1 MMNNPQVI
9 VALNNISKISDGKRI
24 LTNLDLEIYDGEF
37 LTLLRLLARQ
47 RHGAARGIPRHLR
60 VRFTHNGFRNTAIAL
75 ILGRLTL
82 ALPAAMAGWL
92 LSFTLSLDDVVVS
105 AFVSGPAYEILP
117 LKIYSTP
124 VKDAIPLLTPA
135 FRNNPMVF
143 PSDEIKRKGEF
154 QSDVG
159 DASRLYEQY
168 FLQLKAMVA
177 KAG

>member
-9 VALNNISKISDGKRI
+9 VALNNISKISDDKRI
-24 LTNLDLEIYDGEF
+24 LTNLDLEIYDGEC
-37 LTLLRLLARQ
+37 LTLQSPSSGGKRTLLR
-47 RHGAARGIPRHLR
+47 P
-60 VRFTHNGFRNTAIAL
+60 
-75 ILGRLTL
+75 
-82 ALPAAMAGWL
+82 
-92 LSFTLSLDDVVVS
+92 DVVAKV
-105 AFVSGPAYEILP
+105 AEAIGYPTL
-117 LKIYSTP
+117 
-124 VKDAIPLLTPA
+124 VKDATPLLTPA

-143 PSDEIKRKGEF
+143 PSDEIKHTGEF

>member
-24 LTNLDLEIYDGEF
+24 LTQLDLDLETYDGES
-37 LTLLRLLARQ
+37 LTLQSTSSGGKSTLQ
-47 RHGAARGIPRHLR
+47 RPDVAAK
-60 VRFTHNGFRNTAIAL
+60 VAEAIDY
-75 ILGRLTL
+75 
-82 ALPAAMAGWL
+82 P
-92 LSFTLSLDDVVVS
+92 S
-105 AFVSGPAYEILP
+105 
-117 LKIYSTP
+117 P
-124 VKDAIPLLTPA
+124 VKDATPLLTPA
-135 FRNNPMVF
+135 LRNNPMVF

>member
-24 LTNLDLEIYDGEF
+24 LTNLDLETHDGES
-37 LTLLRLLARQ
+37 LSLQHTSSGGTSPLLRPDV
-47 RHGAARGIPRHLR
+47 AAKVAGGRG
-60 VRFTHNGFRNTAIAL
+60 G
-75 ILGRLTL
+75 
-82 ALPAAMAGWL
+82 LP
-92 LSFTLSLDDVVVS
+92 S
-105 AFVSGPAYEILP
+105 
-117 LKIYSTP
+117 P
-124 VKDAIPLLTPA
+124 VKDAIPLLTSA

-154 QSDVG
+154 QSYVG

>member
-1 MMNNPQVI
+1 NFLMRPD
-9 VALNNISKISDGKRI
+9 VAAKVA
-24 LTNLDLEIYDGEF
+24 E
-37 LTLLRLLARQ
+37 
-47 RHGAARGIPRHLR
+47 
-60 VRFTHNGFRNTAIAL
+60 AI
-75 ILGRLTL
+75 GY
-82 ALPAAMAGWL
+82 P
-92 LSFTLSLDDVVVS
+92 
-105 AFVSGPAYEILP
+105 
-117 LKIYSTP
+117 TP

>member
-24 LTNLDLEIYDGEF
+24 LTQLDLETYDGES
-37 LTLLRLLARQ
+37 LTLQSTSSGGKSTLQ
-47 RHGAARGIPRHLR
+47 RPDVAAK
-60 VRFTHNGFRNTAIAL
+60 VAEAIDY
-75 ILGRLTL
+75 
-82 ALPAAMAGWL
+82 P
-92 LSFTLSLDDVVVS
+92 S
-105 AFVSGPAYEILP
+105 
-117 LKIYSTP
+117 P
-124 VKDAIPLLTPA
+124 VKDATPLLTPA

-143 PSDEIKRKGEF
+143 PSYEIKRKGEF

-159 DASRLYEQY
+159 DAFRLYEQY

>member
-24 LTNLDLEIYDGEF
+24 LTKLDLETYDGEC
-37 LTLLRLLARQ
+37 LSLQGSSSDGTTPLLRPDV
-47 RHGAARGIPRHLR
+47 AAK
-60 VRFTHNGFRNTAIAL
+60 VAEAI
-75 ILGRLTL
+75 GY
-82 ALPAAMAGWL
+82 P
-92 LSFTLSLDDVVVS
+92 
-105 AFVSGPAYEILP
+105 
-117 LKIYSTP
+117 TP

>member
-9 VALNNISKISDGKRI
+9 VVLNNISKISDGKRI
-24 LTNLDLEIYDGEF
+24 LTNLDLDLDLEIYDGEC
-37 LTLLRLLARQ
+37 LTLQSPSSGGKRTLLRPDVAE
-47 RHGAARGIPRHLR
+47 
-60 VRFTHNGFRNTAIAL
+60 AI
-75 ILGRLTL
+75 GY
-82 ALPAAMAGWL
+82 P
-92 LSFTLSLDDVVVS
+92 
-105 AFVSGPAYEILP
+105 
-117 LKIYSTP
+117 TP
-124 VKDAIPLLTPA
+124 VKDATPLLTPA

-177 KAG
+177 KAN